1 MGHFPH
7 QIKKYKKM
15 AKRHSLLV
23 TGGSDFH
30 GANRE
35 GVNIGDTG
43 ITYSQFR
50 LIKERNAGGKL

>member
-1 MGHFPH
+1 
-7 QIKKYKKM
+7 M

-35 GVNIGDTG
+35 GIDIGDTG
-43 ITYSQFR
+43 LEYSQFR
-50 LIKERNAGGKL
+50 LIKERNSR